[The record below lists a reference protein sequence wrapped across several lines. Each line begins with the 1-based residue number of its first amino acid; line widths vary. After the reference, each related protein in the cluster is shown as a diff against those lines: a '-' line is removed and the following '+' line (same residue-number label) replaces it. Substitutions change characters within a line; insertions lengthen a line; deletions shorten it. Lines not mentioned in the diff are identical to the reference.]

1 MGAGGDLSHSEV
13 KNICNQLECS
23 PSQHDASGYN
33 GGAPNLE
40 PTAKSS
46 ESVTKNTMGDH
57 TTEFQMKDR
66 AAQLPNYK
74 KRFAPKPQHV

>member
-1 MGAGGDLSHSEV
+1 MSGGNLSRGEV
-13 KNICNQLECS
+13 KSICNELECS

-46 ESVTKNTMGDH
+46 ESATGGTHLPTH
-57 TTEFQMKDR
+57 TSEFQMKDR
-66 AAQLPNYK
+66 AAVLPNYK

>member
-1 MGAGGDLSHSEV
+1 MSAGNLGHEEV
-13 KNICNQLECS
+13 HAICDKLEAS
-23 PSQHDASGYN
+23 PSQHDATGYH

-46 ESVTKNTMGDH
+46 ESATGGTHLETH

-66 AAQLPNYK
+66 AAVLPNYK